1 MADVRIVGQGD
12 TPRAAAR
19 NVEEIARLEREAARE
34 RSLADRVA
42 DVVARSAGTLGFVLA
57 HAALIAGWVAV
68 NTGAVPG
75 VPPFD
80 PFPFGLLGG
89 MFSLEGVLLAAF
101 VLIKQN
107 RLGARAEERSHLE
120 LQISLLAEQEVSKII
135 EMLERLSAAQGVER
149 EVVDDDAE
157 EMAETTAVGRLAQHV
172 HDKLPRG
179 R

>member
-1 MADVRIVGQGD
+1 MADVNIVEKGD
-12 TPRAAAR
+12 TPRVAAR

-57 HAALIAGWVAV
+57 HAA
-68 NTGAVPG
+68 
-75 VPPFD
+75 
-80 PFPFGLLGG
+80 FPFGLLGG

-107 RLGARAEERSHLE
+107 RMSARAEERSHLD

-135 EMLERLSAAQGVER
+135 QMLERLSAAQGVER
-149 EVVDDDAE
+149 QVVDPDAE
-157 EMAETTAVGRLAQHV
+157 EMAETTAVGRLAH
-172 HDKLPRG
+172 HLHEKLPREH
-179 R
+179 